1 MDKLSGYNQSLHS
14 ELKGMDIINK
24 GSPSKVYTITFQ
36 KKSKLASQ
44 FFIYTS
50 LSLQVTDACSWEVD
64 ILNSQEMVVQG
75 PGPQCQTI
83 LWVRQRQRLSS
94 IFHLKLSSKVIFH
107 RMWSS
112 AKGGL
117 T

>member
-1 MDKLSGYNQSLHS
+1 MDKLSGYNQSLRS

-24 GSPSKVYTITFQ
+24 GSPSKVNTITFQ
-36 KKSKLASQ
+36 IKSKLASQ

-50 LSLQVTDACSWEVD
+50 LTLQVTDACSWEVD

-83 LWVRQRQRLSS
+83 LCVRQR
-94 IFHLKLSSKVIFH
+94 
-107 RMWSS
+107 
-112 AKGGL
+112 
-117 T
+117 